1 MAKLNFGII
10 AGIFLLV
17 LGCASQPEEKP
28 REVSRERTVATSLDM
43 LMSDLTPRDSR
54 PVFLGISPRLRD
66 RDEEEDR
73 AILHVAEQAS
83 RYTRLAARYR
93 LITQRGGRSADL
105 LDDIITDWDPDYA
118 ETLVEHVE
126 VLQSFQDHQGTYI
139 VAAVSQ
145 VPPAPQVQLGGSARG
160 GEPEWVNR
168 PPAIPGF
175 LVTVGTTLRSHRLR
189 NSIDIADQD
198 ALKDILLL
206 SGASVRSL
214 EDRRDVDR
222 VGTFE
227 QTIGAQEASAV
238 LSQFLV
244 LARHTSA
251 DGRYFYSLVV
261 AREDPG
267 Q

>member
-1 MAKLNFGII
+1 MNFGII
-10 AGIFLLV
+10 AGVILLI
-17 LGCASQPEEKP
+17 LGCSSQPEEKP
-28 REVSRERTVATSLDM
+28 REAARQRTQATSLDM
-43 LMSDLTPRDSR
+43 LMSDLTPRDGR
-54 PVFLGISPRLRD
+54 PVFLGISPRLRN

-83 RYTRLAARYR
+83 RYTRMAARYQ
-93 LITQRGGRSADL
+93 LVTQRGGRAAEF
-105 LDDIITDWDPDYA
+105 LDDIITDWDADYA
-118 ETLVEHVE
+118 QTLVEHVE
-126 VLQSFQDHQGTYI
+126 VLESFQDHQGTYI

-145 VPPAPQVQLGGSARG
+145 VPAAPRVALKGLGGS

-189 NSIDIADQD
+189 NSIDTADQD

-206 SGASVRSL
+206 SGASVRTL
-214 EDRRDVDR
+214 EDRRDVER

-227 QTIGAQEASAV
+227 QTLSAQEASAV

-261 AREDPG
+261 AREDLG